1 MEEKRPKPLPSS
13 LRGRRRYIAYQVI
26 SEEKILLDDLM
37 NTIWHS
43 VLNFLGE
50 SGTSKTDIWIVKDT
64 FDEKN
69 QMGLIRCSHT
79 SVEQVRTSLALI
91 ERIGDTRVVF
101 KILGISG
108 TIKAAKM
115 KFFGETRLTEFTT

>member
-1 MEEKRPKPLPSS
+1 MEEKKPKPLPPS

-26 SEEKILLDDLM
+26 SEEKLLPDDM
-37 NTIWHS
+37 FNTIWHT

-50 SGTSKTDIWIVKDT
+50 HGTSKTNMWIVKES

-69 QMGLIRCSHT
+69 QSGLIRCSHT
-79 SVEQVRTSLALI
+79 SVEHVRASLALI
-91 ERIGDTRVVF
+91 ERIGDVRVVF
-101 KILGISG
+101 KVLGISG

-115 KFFGETRLTEFTT
+115 KFFGETRLTEFTS